1 MIIDFV
7 QTMYAYNTWATER
20 IFETAARLSPA
31 EFTAPVNPNGDSIR
45 TTLVHLVSA
54 QNNWLCRMQDGSTP
68 PSLDPQAFPA
78 SAMLYQQWLAIDY
91 MTQTFLASLD
101 EAALAAIR
109 AYINSQGEL
118 NRYPIWQMLYHQAN
132 HAMQHR
138 SEIALLLTQLGH
150 SPGWLDVL
158 YYLDQRQ

>member
-1 MIIDFV
+1 
-7 QTMYAYNTWATER
+7 
-20 IFETAARLSPA
+20 
-31 EFTAPVNPNGDSIR
+31 
-45 TTLVHLVSA
+45 
-54 QNNWLCRMQDGSTP
+54 MQDGSTP
-68 PSLDPQAFPA
+68 PSLDPHAFPTSATLYQHWLVIDQAAQAF
-78 SAMLYQQWLAIDY
+78 LAG
-91 MTQTFLASLD
+91 LD
-101 EAALAAIR
+101 EAALAMIR
-109 AYINSQGEL
+109 AYINSQGEP